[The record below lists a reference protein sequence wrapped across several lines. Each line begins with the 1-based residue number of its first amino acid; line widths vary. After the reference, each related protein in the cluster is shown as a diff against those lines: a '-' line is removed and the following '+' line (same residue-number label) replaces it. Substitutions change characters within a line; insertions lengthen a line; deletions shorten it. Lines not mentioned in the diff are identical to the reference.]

1 MVYRMSEPLLNLEP
15 IKEIPLN
22 SNNKNSKYDSILD
35 SFVTS
40 NEHIVE
46 VRVDDE
52 NIIYLKEHIT
62 KRIKE
67 RYLDDII
74 DAKVVDN
81 VLILEK

>member
-1 MVYRMSEPLLNLEP
+1 MSEPLVNLDP
-15 IKEIPLN
+15 IGEVS
-22 SNNKNSKYDSILD
+22 SNNNNKISKYDSILD
-35 SFVTS
+35 SFIFS

-46 VRVDDE
+46 VCVEDK
-52 NIIYLKEHIT
+52 NAIYLKEQIEI
-62 KRIKE
+62 RIKE